1 MKQPNKSRMLIWVI
15 VILIATNLS
24 TIGSFYYHRI
34 SEMKAVEVNQDE
46 QTVVPGEQR
55 TRFFRDELN
64 LNADQLDQFRDI
76 NRTFNR
82 TARDI
87 EMSLEELREEMISE
101 LGAPETDRSKLNQ
114 LAAEIGEDHRKLKE
128 VTSTFYLNMKA
139 ICTPE
144 QQVKL
149 HQIFQSMLNKDSQVN
164 LPRPGNGN
172 GNGRGR
178 WRNR

>member
-1 MKQPNKSRMLIWVI
+1 MNQSGKNRILIWI
-15 VILIATNLS
+15 IIILAATNIS

-34 SEMKAVEVNQDE
+34 SELKDVEVSQDE

-64 LNADQLDQFRDI
+64 LDANQLDQFRDI
-76 NRTFNR
+76 NRTFNH
-82 TARDI
+82 TGRDI
-87 EMSLEELREEMISE
+87 EMSLEKLREDLINE
-101 LGAPETDRSKLNQ
+101 LGAPETDRSKLDR

-144 QQVKL
+144 QQIKL
-149 HQIFQSMLNKDSQVN
+149 NQIFKSMLNKDSQVN
-164 LPRPGNGN
+164 LPHQGNGK
-172 GNGRGR
+172 GRGR